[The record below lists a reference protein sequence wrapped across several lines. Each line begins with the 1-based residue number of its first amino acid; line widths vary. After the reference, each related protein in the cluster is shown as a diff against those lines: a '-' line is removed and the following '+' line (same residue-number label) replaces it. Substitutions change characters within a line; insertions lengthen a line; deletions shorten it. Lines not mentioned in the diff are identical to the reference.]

1 MGLQSER
8 PLDSVDWSIL
18 RELQADA
25 RLSYNELGRRV
36 NLSSPAV
43 AERVRKLE
51 EAGVISGY
59 HARVDPSRAGYPLS
73 AFVEMRC
80 TYGQCLL
87 QTTRAEDFPEIIEIH
102 KLTGDRC
109 SMLRVRVTS
118 TQHLEALLERL
129 DAHGQARSSLVLSTQ
144 FANRPVVEP
153 PPGDSDPPV
162 RSSGWS

>member
-1 MGLQSER
+1 MTYQTER
-8 PLDSVDWSIL
+8 RLDSVDWSIL

-36 NLSSPAV
+36 NLSAPAV

-51 EAGVISGY
+51 ESGVIAGY
-59 HARVDPSRAGYPLS
+59 HARVDAGRAGYPVS

-87 QTTRAEDFPEIIEIH
+87 QTTKAEDFPEIVEIH

-118 TQHLEALLERL
+118 TQHLERLLERL
-129 DAHGQARSSLVLSTQ
+129 DAHGQARSSMVLSTQ
-144 FANRPVVEP
+144 YANRPVEP
-153 PPGDSDPPV
+153 PTGEIEPP
-162 RSSGWS
+162 RRPTGWA